1 MIEGKTEIRLIKQ
14 DRSIIEGLEAVIG
27 GLPVASVVRTGSY
40 LIPPNNVVVEIS
52 QL

>member
-27 GLPVASVVRTGSY
+27 GLPVASVCSHR
-40 LIPPNNVVVEIS
+40 
-52 QL
+52 QLFDSAKQRRGRN